1 MKVLLK
7 SRTGSSNIVNM
18 DKNAYIS
25 PHFRLF
31 ELANNKGDNTIPQM
45 ILTAEVDRFLG
56 FVEQFRV
63 QYNKPMNC
71 NSCYRQPAYN
81 KSIGG
86 AANSLHLEALAFD
99 WPEQLNY
106 DGRLYVYDL
115 WRTITEKGGAVGGI
129 NYYPWGCHLDANED
143 KYGHTG
149 FIIRRGS
156 NTIVDKV
163 PRYL

>member
-31 ELANNKGDNTIPQM
+31 ELANNDGDKTIQQM
-45 ILTAEVDRFLG
+45 ILSAEVDRFLTLL
-56 FVEQFRV
+56 EQFRV
-63 QYNKPMNC
+63 QYNQPMNC

-81 KSIGG
+81 KKVKG

-99 WPEQLNY
+99 WPVQLDYN
-106 DGRLYVYDL
+106 GRLYVYDL
-115 WRTITEKGGAVGGI
+115 WRTITEKAGAVGGI
-129 NYYPWGCHLDANED
+129 NYYPWGCHLDANEN
-143 KYGHTG
+143 KYGHTS

-156 NTIVDKV
+156 NTIVNSV